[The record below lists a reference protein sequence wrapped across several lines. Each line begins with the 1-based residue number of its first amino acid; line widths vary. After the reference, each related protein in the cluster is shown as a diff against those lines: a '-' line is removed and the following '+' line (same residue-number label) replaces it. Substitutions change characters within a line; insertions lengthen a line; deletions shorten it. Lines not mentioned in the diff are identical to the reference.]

1 MQAFKNIEM
10 IFKYIEDTTD
20 TILLKDFLI
29 RQDSAAIFLL
39 QYECLEIGWS
49 FRMMAEFLHKKLNVC
64 TLHSA
69 SY

>member
-29 RQDSAAIFLL
+29 RQDSAAI
-39 QYECLEIGWS
+39 
-49 FRMMAEFLHKKLNVC
+49 
-64 TLHSA
+64 
-69 SY
+69 SYCSTDVWK